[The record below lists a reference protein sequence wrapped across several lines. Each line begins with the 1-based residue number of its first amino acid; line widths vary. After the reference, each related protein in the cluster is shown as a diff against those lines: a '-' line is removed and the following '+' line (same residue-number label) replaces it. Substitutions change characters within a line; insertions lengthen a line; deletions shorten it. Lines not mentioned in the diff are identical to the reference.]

1 MTAPTT
7 PRPLPGLTDLVAR
20 QREAADAQVE
30 TYRLSL
36 SLTDTFRHELEAPAH
51 ETACA
56 HMAPGCPCD
65 DNETTPEVTA

>member
-7 PRPLPGLTDLVAR
+7 RPVTAGLTDLVAR

-65 DNETTPEVTA
+65 DNETTTEVTA